1 MESRPQTGRP
11 TMPEGYGVPE
21 TDEGVL
27 EWTWA
32 VERLESA
39 LNYWFGTTRPDGRPH
54 AMPAWAVFLDGTLYF
69 EGSPRTRRARN
80 LAENAAVVVHLES
93 GDEVVILEGVARE
106 VAKPER
112 ALAEQ
117 LAAAFT
123 AKYGS
128 TKYEYRPPPEQ
139 WDNGGLWAMQPK
151 VAFGWSD
158 FPADT
163 TCWRFG

>member
-1 MESRPQTGRP
+1 
-11 TMPEGYGVPE
+11 MPEGYGVPE

-106 VAKPER
+106 VGKPER

-139 WDNGGLWAMQPK
+139 WDNGGLWSMQPK

-163 TCWRFG
+163 TRWRFG